1 MPKQFVLHK
10 TGNEAHWS
18 EEKWQRFKALLI
30 WKWNNNKSFVAE
42 IETSLVAEIKTW
54 IKYDTVKL
62 RERLYGDIIAPEKTL
77 FFLPKTRKDPFFDPK
92 QLIFFVMSSNFVL
105 QNVKQ
110 NDMCKQCRPRSD
122 CSWRS
127 SLIRVYTVCHST
139 KYFNK
144 QLYKRKS

>member
-62 RERLYGDIIAPEKTL
+62 LERLYGDIIAPEKTL
-77 FFLPKTRKDPFFDPK
+77 FFYPK
-92 QLIFFVMSSNFVL
+92 QEKTLFST
-105 QNVKQ
+105 QN
-110 NDMCKQCRPRSD
+110 N
-122 CSWRS
+122 W
-127 SLIRVYTVCHST
+127 
-139 KYFNK
+139 YF
-144 QLYKRKS
+144 S